1 MSNKIFSKQKIQII
15 FLVLIINLSISLEN
29 QSKHEDEVL
38 LINKKTELKVGE
50 SSNEEEEY
58 VDYVYVRPVEFQ
70 MENEIMKNIKNDFI
84 QNRNKIY
91 FIAGVYI
98 LLSFLISYISLQYLK

>member
-1 MSNKIFSKQKIQII
+1 MSSKIFSKQKIQII
-15 FLVLIINLSISLEN
+15 VLILIVNLSFSLEN
-29 QSKHEDEVL
+29 QSKHEEEVL
-38 LINKKTELKVGE
+38 LFDKKAEVKLGE

-70 MENEIMKNIKNDFI
+70 MENEIIKNIKNDFV

-91 FIAGVYI
+91 FVASVYI